1 MKRVAFTMKL
11 KKGSEKE
18 YIKRHN
24 NIWPELQV
32 LLKKQDIS
40 DYSIFLDEETGT
52 LFAVQKISGE
62 EGSQDMGSNPIV
74 RKWWDYMADI
84 MEVNSDNSPR
94 TKVLKEVFYLD

>member
-24 NIWPELQV
+24 NIWPELQA